1 MMVFEMLTISAA
13 SDNGM
18 RYVLLAL
25 VLVAVVLLLIGATI
39 AVLTWRSQRK
49 EQQHLEKELI

>member
-1 MMVFEMLTISAA
+1 MMVFEMLTISAV

-25 VLVAVVLLLIGATI
+25 LLVAVVLLLIGATI

-49 EQQHLEKELI
+49 ERQHLEKELM

>member
-1 MMVFEMLTISAA
+1 MLVLEMLTISAA
-13 SDNGM
+13 NDNDM

-25 VLVAVVLLLIGATI
+25 LLVAVVLLLIGATI

>member
-1 MMVFEMLTISAA
+1 MMIFEMFTVSAA

-18 RYVLLAL
+18 RLVLLAL
-25 VLVAVVLLLIGATI
+25 LLVAVVLLLAGATI

-49 EQQHLEKELI
+49 QQQHIEKELT

>member
-1 MMVFEMLTISAA
+1 MMVLGMLTVGAA

-49 EQQHLEKELI
+49 EQQHLKKELI

>member
-1 MMVFEMLTISAA
+1 MIVLAMLVMSAA

-25 VLVAVVLLLIGATI
+25 LLVAVVLLLIGATI
-39 AVLTWRSQRK
+39 AMITWRNLRR
-49 EQQHLEKELI
+49 EQKHLEKELS

>member
-1 MMVFEMLTISAA
+1 MMILEMFTVSTT

-18 RYVLLAL
+18 RFVLLAL
-25 VLVAVVLLLIGATI
+25 LLVAVVLLLAGATI

-49 EQQHLEKELI
+49 EQQHLEKELT

>member
-1 MMVFEMLTISAA
+1 MLVLEMLVVSAA

-25 VLVAVVLLLIGATI
+25 LLVAVVLLLIGATI
-39 AVLTWRSQRK
+39 AVLTWRNLRREQR
-49 EQQHLEKELI
+49 HLEKELS